1 MVVYRKLMGYCGTFA
16 DLNDWSPAL
25 YKSLKSM
32 VDYQGQDMEEV
43 FDQTFK
49 ISYSNVFGEL
59 VEHELVPNGKEV
71 LVGQHNKQLFV
82 NLYSDFLLN
91 TNIQQQFNAF
101 RKGFEMVTDES
112 PLKLLFRPEEIEM
125 LVCGSRVSSC
135 I

>member
-1 MVVYRKLMGYCGTFA
+1 VILAVNFPMVVYRKLMGYCGTFA

-59 VEHELVPNGKEV
+59 VEHELCRMAKRCWWD
-71 LVGQHNKQLFV
+71 
-82 NLYSDFLLN
+82 S
-91 TNIQQQFNAF
+91 TI
-101 RKGFEMVTDES
+101 
-112 PLKLLFRPEEIEM
+112 
-125 LVCGSRVSSC
+125 SSC
-135 I
+135 LLTCTVTSS